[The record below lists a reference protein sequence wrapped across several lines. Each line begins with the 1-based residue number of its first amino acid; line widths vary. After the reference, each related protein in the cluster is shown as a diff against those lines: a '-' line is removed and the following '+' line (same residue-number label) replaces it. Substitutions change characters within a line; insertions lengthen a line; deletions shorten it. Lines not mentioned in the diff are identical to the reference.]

1 MMDSKVKIPRK
12 VFLGGQNGIKEV
24 ILGGDSPIS
33 VQTMWKKSIVGIS
46 ENEEALFEVAREVT
60 ALEQLGCDIIRF
72 AVPDFESA
80 ASLSALQKR
89 VNIPLIGDIHFDYRL
104 AISCMEG
111 GVAGVRINPGNIGSK
126 DRIKKVVEVCKARKA
141 AIRIGVNS
149 GSLPRD
155 LEEEVT
161 RGVKPRSEAMSE
173 AALREVE
180 YLDALNFTQ
189 VVVSLKSSSVE
200 ETVLSNES
208 FCRKSDVPLHLGV
221 TEAGPLVQGIV
232 KSTLA
237 FSKLINEGIGS
248 TIRVSLSSPCENEV
262 LAGVCILRECGKR
275 KAGVNLVSCPRCG
288 RIGFDVHNFVKRWQ
302 SRLYSMGKKLTVAV
316 MGCPVNGPGEA
327 RHADIGIAGNENKV
341 IIFRKGKII
350 RTAAAKDAD
359 RVFEEEIEKL

>member
-1 MMDSKVKIPRK
+1 MESKIKTSRK
-12 VFLGGQNGIKEV
+12 VVLGGKNKIKEV
-24 ILGGDSPIS
+24 VVGADSPVS
-33 VQTMWKKSIVGIS
+33 VQTMWKKGIVGIA
-46 ENEEALFEVAREVT
+46 ENEEALLDVAREVGT
-60 ALEQLGCDIIRF
+60 LEQLGCDIIRF

-89 VNIPLIGDIHFDYRL
+89 IDIPLIADIHFDYRL
-104 AISCMEG
+104 AIACVEG

-126 DRIKKVVEVCKARKA
+126 DRVKKVVESCKERGA
-141 AIRIGVNS
+141 AVRIGVNS

-155 LEEEVT
+155 LEDEVV
-161 RGVKPRSEAMSE
+161 RKVKPRSEAMAL

-180 YLDALNFTQ
+180 YFDELNFSQ
-189 VVVSLKSSSVE
+189 VVVSLKSSDVE
-200 ETVLSNES
+200 ETISANEC
-208 FCRKSDVPLHLGV
+208 FAKKSDVPLHLGV

-237 FSKLINEGIGS
+237 FSALLKEGIGG

-262 LAGVCILRECGKR
+262 LAGVCILKECGKR

-288 RIGFDVHNFVKRWQ
+288 RIGFDVHSFVKRWQ
-302 SRLYSMGKKLTVAV
+302 ARLYSMGKQLTVAV

-327 RHADIGIAGNENKV
+327 RHADIGIAGNESKV
-341 IIFRKGKII
+341 IIFCKGKII